1 MKFCEAGQIPI
12 YRAVGSIKM
21 QNAECK
27 MQNYYHSSIRYF
39 YLCYI
44 VIKKERYYLKTLIE
58 PGILPAFSDKNVSYI
73 CEYVI

>member
-39 YLCYI
+39 YLCHI
-44 VIKKERYYLKTLIE
+44 VIKKGTVLLENPYRTRNSTC
-58 PGILPAFSDKNVSYI
+58 FFR
-73 CEYVI
+73 